1 MESTELSNFVKNQ
14 VYEQVKETQTRL
26 LTKLD
31 ELITAKLSSFNQ
43 QINENQRILSDVQ
56 VAKIEQINNDKFKFT
71 KKGNEEQF
79 KANAKVEQKLKEADA
94 LLKEDTE
101 VRRVT
106 TKAQDKIE
114 TETETE
120 TETDKACRQLR
131 IRLENGCG
139 IRGKHHSGRFR
150 RREKNLESGVKSS
163 TKDETGKKSS
173 PL

>member
-14 VYEQVKETQTRL
+14 VYEQVKETHTRL

-31 ELITAKLSSFNQ
+31 ELITAKLSSFSQ

-114 TETETE
+114 EGM
-120 TETDKACRQLR
+120 KLIQHRQKL
-131 IRLENGCG
+131 IKLAD
-139 IRGKHHSGRFR
+139 
-150 RREKNLESGVKSS
+150 SS
-163 TKDETGKKSS
+163 ELGWRTVAEYEASIIADDSDDEKKSGKRS
-173 PL
+173 QELNER